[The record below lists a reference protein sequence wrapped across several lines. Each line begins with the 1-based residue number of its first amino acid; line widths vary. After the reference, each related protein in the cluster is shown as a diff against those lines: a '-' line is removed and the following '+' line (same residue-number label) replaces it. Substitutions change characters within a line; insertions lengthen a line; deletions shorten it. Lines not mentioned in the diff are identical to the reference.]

1 MLSGCAISQVKNR
14 SIKPCF
20 ANWNT
25 LLLVTSHSSFMV
37 PVFFAPEPWHNA
49 LSLGPRLCVPHS
61 AQWHTWG
68 WSTGHLSSRAGK
80 VPLKESK
87 QHAVWQQRCALRS
100 TFVAG
105 LMCSHFLL
113 TWIQAVSN
121 DLTYLQHWDSG
132 SFWNLNYF
140 FQQWWW

>member
-49 LSLGPRLCVPHS
+49 LFLWVPDS
-61 AQWHTWG
+61 VCLIQLSGTPEAGAQDTWAAE
-68 WSTGHLSSRAGK
+68 LVK
-80 VPLKESK
+80 
-87 QHAVWQQRCALRS
+87 
-100 TFVAG
+100 
-105 LMCSHFLL
+105 FL
-113 TWIQAVSN
+113 
-121 DLTYLQHWDSG
+121 
-132 SFWNLNYF
+132 
-140 FQQWWW
+140 